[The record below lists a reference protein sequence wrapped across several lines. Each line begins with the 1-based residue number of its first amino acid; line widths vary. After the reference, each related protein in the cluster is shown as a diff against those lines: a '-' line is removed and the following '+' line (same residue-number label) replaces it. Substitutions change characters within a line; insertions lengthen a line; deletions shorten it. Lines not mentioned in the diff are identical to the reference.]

1 LLRGISIY
9 EYGFRRAIIE
19 VITGFIISIII
30 NVLIN
35 SRLISL
41 QYKVLFDLINAVA
54 TFSSIQI
61 MPYWGTGYLLG
72 WLTGITIIAQFRIL
86 DLWEY
91 TIYTII
97 GIIILVRRLFKILY

>member
-1 LLRGISIY
+1 M
-9 EYGFRRAIIE
+9 
-19 VITGFIISIII
+19 
-30 NVLIN
+30 N
-35 SRLISL
+35 SGLISL
-41 QYKVLFDLINAVA
+41 QCKVLFDLINVVA
-54 TFSSIQI
+54 TLSLIQV

-97 GIIILVRRLFKILY
+97 GIIILIRRLFKILY